1 MAPEE
6 IQPSDGADG
15 AGAAEGATGEGQ
27 STNGGRT
34 AWARNLATPVRDFL
48 GTETGSAVVL
58 VGAVLLALIWANV
71 SFSTYNELWDTH
83 LSIEVGSHGIA
94 QTLREW
100 VNSGLMA
107 LFFLVVGLEAKREI
121 DLGELREHNRLWYP
135 ALAALGGIGG
145 AVGIYLLFNAGG
157 AGGGGWGVAMSTDTA
172 LALGVL
178 ALVAPTGSTR
188 LRVFLLTLVV
198 FDDLAALLI
207 IVVAYTDSIDVVALA
222 VAVGLFAILGLLR
235 FLPTMRGPIAVLVG
249 TGIWVAM
256 YESGIDPVIAGL
268 AIGLVTSAY
277 PPSRHELER
286 ATDLTREFRE
296 QPTPGLAATARR
308 SLTQAISPNER
319 LQYALH
325 PWTSYVIVPLFALAN
340 AGVHITGGLLSDA
353 VTSPITI
360 GIVAGYVVGKP
371 LGIWLMPWLA
381 TRAPVRKL
389 IGGGKLTIT
398 YPGLLGTGTAAGVGF
413 TVSFLIASLAFTG
426 PALDE
431 AKLGVLAACLISPI
445 VAFSWFRGSRA
456 LIPTSKRLEQLRR
469 TADSIID
476 LADDV
481 DPERDH
487 IRGDLGGAVTLVE
500 YADFECPYCGRAEPT
515 IRELL
520 ETHHKGGLRYVFRHL
535 PLQDVH
541 PHAQLAAEASEAA
554 AAQGSFWEM
563 HDTLMA
569 HQGELDLDDLH
580 RYASD
585 LELDADRLED
595 EVRRR
600 VYLERVSEDV
610 QSADVSGVSGTPTF
624 FVNGRRHQGVYDIE
638 ALTAAIARAKRMAD
652 AEAKAHAEKLAAK
665 EAAKRDREKAGQA

>member
-1 MAPEE
+1 M
-6 IQPSDGADG
+6 SDPDSTQT
-15 AGAAEGATGEGQ
+15 AGSAGEGTTE
-27 STNGGRT
+27 SNGGRT

-48 GTETGSAVVL
+48 GTETGSALVL
-58 VGAVLLALIWANV
+58 VGAVVVALVWANV
-71 SFSTYNELWDTH
+71 DIGSYSELWDTH
-83 LSIEVGSHGIA
+83 LSIQVGSHGIA
-94 QTLREW
+94 NTLREW
-100 VNSGLMA
+100 VNEGLMA

-145 AVGIYLLFNAGG
+145 AVGVYLLFNAGG

-198 FDDLAALLI
+198 FDDLAALAI
-207 IVVAYTDSIDVVALA
+207 IVIAYTGSIDLAALG

-249 TGIWVAM
+249 TGVWVAM

-296 QPTPGLAATARR
+296 QPTAGGASEARR
-308 SLTQAISPNER
+308 SLTEAISPNER

-340 AGVHITGGLLSDA
+340 AGVHITGGLVSEA
-353 VTSPITI
+353 VSSPITI

-371 LGIWLMPWLA
+371 LGIFLLPWLA
-381 TRAPVRKL
+381 TRAPVRKM

-398 YPGLLGTGTAAGVGF
+398 FPGLLGTGTAAGVGF

-426 PALDE
+426 PDLDQ
-431 AKLGVLAACLISPI
+431 AKLGVLAACVISPLI
-445 VAFSWFRGSRA
+445 AFAVFRGTRA
-456 LIPTSKRLEQLRR
+456 LIPQSRRLEQLRR
-469 TADSIID
+469 TAESIID

-487 IRGDLGGAVTLVE
+487 IRGDPNGTVTLVE

-520 ETHHKGGLRYVFRHL
+520 DMHHGGGLRYVFRHL

-554 AAQGSFWEM
+554 AAQGAFWQM

-569 HQGELDLDDLH
+569 HQGELDLDDVH
-580 RYASD
+580 RYAD
-585 LELDADRLED
+585 ELELDADRVEE
-595 EVRRR
+595 EVRKR
-600 VYLERVSEDV
+600 VYLERVAEDV
-610 QSADVSGVSGTPTF
+610 QSADISGVSGTPTF
-624 FVNGRRHQGVYDIE
+624 FINGRRHQGVYDID
-638 ALTAAIARAKRMAD
+638 ALTAAISRARRMSEL
-652 AEAKAHAEKLAAK
+652 EAKALAEKKKAK
-665 EAAKRDREKAGQA
+665 EEAKARA

>member
-1 MAPEE
+1 MASEGT
-6 IQPSDGADG
+6 QPDGAPG
-15 AGAAEGATGEGQ
+15 AGASGTSGTTE
-27 STNGGRT
+27 NGGRT

-48 GTETGSAVVL
+48 GTETGSALVL
-58 VGAVLLALIWANV
+58 VGAVIAALIWANV
-71 SFSTYNELWDTH
+71 SFGSYEELWETH
-83 LSIEVGSHGIA
+83 LSIQFGSHGIA
-94 QTLREW
+94 QGLREW
-100 VNSGLMA
+100 VNSGLMT

-145 AVGIYLLFNAGG
+145 AVGIYLLFNVGG
-157 AGGGGWGVAMSTDTA
+157 AGAGGWGVAMSTDTA

-178 ALVAPTGSTR
+178 ALVAPTGATR

-198 FDDLAALLI
+198 FDDLAALAI
-207 IVVAYTDSIDVVALA
+207 IVIAYTDQVDAVALG
-222 VAVGLFAILGLLR
+222 VAIGLFAVLGLLR
-235 FLPTMRGPIAVLVG
+235 FLPTMRGPTAVVVG
-249 TGIWVAM
+249 VAIWVAM

-308 SLTQAISPNER
+308 SLVQAISPNER

-353 VTSPITI
+353 VSSPITI
-360 GIVAGYVVGKP
+360 GIVVGYVVGKP
-371 LGIWLMPWLA
+371 LGIWLLPWLA

-389 IGGGKLTIT
+389 VGGGKLTIT

-413 TVSFLIASLAFTG
+413 TVSFLIASLAFSG
-426 PALDE
+426 AQLDE
-431 AKLGVLAACLISPI
+431 AKIGVLAACLISPLL
-445 VAFSWFRGSRA
+445 AFGVFHGVRRM
-456 LIPTSKRLEQLRR
+456 IPTSRRLEQLRR
-469 TADSIID
+469 TAESIID
-476 LADDV
+476 LDEDV

-487 IRGDLGGAVTLVE
+487 IRGDPNGAVTLVE

-520 ETHHKGGLRYVFRHL
+520 NMHHKDGLRYVFRHL

-569 HQGELDLDDLH
+569 HQGELDLDDVH
-580 RYASD
+580 RYAEELS
-585 LELDADRLED
+585 LDADRLED

-600 VYLERVSEDV
+600 IYLGRVSEDV
-610 QSADVSGVSGTPTF
+610 QSADSSGVSGTPTF
-624 FVNGRRHQGVYDIE
+624 FINGRRHQGVYDIN
-638 ALTAAIARAKRMAD
+638 ALTEAIRRAKVAAD
-652 AEAKAHAEKLAAK
+652 AEAKAMAAKLAAK
-665 EAAKRDREKAGQA
+665 EEAKREAAGR

>member
-1 MAPEE
+1 M
-6 IQPSDGADG
+6 SDPDSTQSAGSAAAG
-15 AGAAEGATGEGQ
+15 AGTTE
-27 STNGGRT
+27 SNGGRT

-48 GTETGSAVVL
+48 GTETGSALVL
-58 VGAVLLALIWANV
+58 VGAVVVALLWANV
-71 SFSTYNELWDTH
+71 DIGSYSELWDTH
-83 LSIEVGSHGIA
+83 LSIQVGSHGIDN
-94 QTLREW
+94 TLREW
-100 VNSGLMA
+100 VNEGLMT

-135 ALAALGGIGG
+135 GLAALGGIGG

-198 FDDLAALLI
+198 FDDLAALAI
-207 IVVAYTDSIDVVALA
+207 IVIAYTDSIDLVALL

-249 TGIWVAM
+249 TGVWVAM

-277 PPSRHELER
+277 PPARNELER

-296 QPTPGLAATARR
+296 QPTAGGAVEARR
-308 SLTQAISPNER
+308 SLGQAISPNER

-340 AGVHITGGLLSDA
+340 AGVHITGGLLSEA
-353 VTSPITI
+353 VSSSITI

-371 LGIWLMPWLA
+371 LGIFLLPWLA

-398 YPGLLGTGTAAGVGF
+398 FPGLIGTGTAAGVGF

-426 PALDE
+426 PDLDQ
-431 AKLGVLAACLISPI
+431 AKLGVLAACVISPI
-445 VAFSWFRGSRA
+445 IAFAVFRGTRA
-456 LIPTSKRLEQLRR
+456 LIPQSRRLEQLRR
-469 TADSIID
+469 TAESIID
-476 LADDV
+476 LDEDV

-487 IRGDLGGAVTLVE
+487 IRGDPNGAVTLVE

-520 ETHHKGGLRYVFRHL
+520 DMHHGGGLRYVFRHL

-554 AAQGSFWEM
+554 AAQGAFWQM

-569 HQGELDLDDLH
+569 HQGELDLDDVH
-580 RYASD
+580 RYAD
-585 LELDADRLED
+585 ELELDADRLEE
-595 EVRRR
+595 EVRKR

-610 QSADVSGVSGTPTF
+610 QSADTSGVSGTPTF
-624 FVNGRRHQGVYDIE
+624 FINGRRHQGVYDIE
-638 ALTAAIARAKRMAD
+638 ALTAAITRARRMA
-652 AEAKAHAEKLAAK
+652 ELEEKALAAK
-665 EAAKRDREKAGQA
+665 KKAKEEAKRERERAGRA

>member
-1 MAPEE
+1 M
-6 IQPSDGADG
+6 SD
-15 AGAAEGATGEGQ
+15 ETTQ
-27 STNGGRT
+27 SNGGRT

-48 GTETGSAVVL
+48 GTETGSALVL
-58 VGAVLLALIWANV
+58 VGAVVAALIWANV
-71 SFSTYNELWDTH
+71 DIGSYSELWNTH
-83 LSIEVGSHGIA
+83 LSIQVGSHGIA
-94 QTLREW
+94 NTLREW
-100 VNSGLMA
+100 VNEGLMA

-135 ALAALGGIGG
+135 ALAALGGIAG

-172 LALGVL
+172 LALGIL

-188 LRVFLLTLVV
+188 LRVFLLTLAI

-207 IVVAYTDSIDVVALA
+207 IIVAYTDSIDVMALGI
-222 VAVGLFAILGLLR
+222 AVGLFAILGLLR

-249 TGIWVAM
+249 AGVWVAM

-277 PPSRHELER
+277 PPSREELER

-296 QPTPGLAATARR
+296 QPTAGGAVEARR
-308 SLTQAISPNER
+308 SLGQTISPNER
-319 LQYALH
+319 IQYALH

-340 AGVHITGGLLSDA
+340 AGIHITGGLVSDA
-353 VTSPITI
+353 ITSPITI
-360 GIVAGYVVGKP
+360 GIVAAYVVGKP
-371 LGIWLMPWLA
+371 LGIFLLPWLA

-389 IGGGKLTIT
+389 VGGGKLTIT

-426 PALDE
+426 PQLDE
-431 AKLGVLAACLISPI
+431 AKLGVLAACVISPI
-445 VAFSWFRGSRA
+445 VAFAVFRGTRM
-456 LIPTSKRLEQLRR
+456 LIPQSRRLEQLRR
-469 TADSIID
+469 TAESIID

-487 IRGDLGGAVTLVE
+487 IRGDPDGTVTLVE

-520 ETHHKGGLRYVFRHL
+520 DMHHGGGLRYVFRHL

-554 AAQGSFWEM
+554 AAQGAFWQM

-569 HQGELDLDDLH
+569 HQGELDLDDVR
-580 RYASD
+580 RYAD
-585 LELDADRLED
+585 ELELDADRLED

-600 VYLERVSEDV
+600 VYLPRVSEDV

-624 FVNGRRHQGVYDIE
+624 FINGRRHHGVYDID
-638 ALTAAIARAKRMAD
+638 ALTKAISHARTLAEM
-652 AEAKAHAEKLAAK
+652 EAKALAAK
-665 EAAKRDREKAGQA
+665 KKAKEEAKREHERAGQA

>member
-1 MAPEE
+1 MATED
-6 IQPSDGADG
+6 PSQNQGEG
-15 AGAAEGATGEGQ
+15 AGSAG
-27 STNGGRT
+27 SNGGRT

-48 GTETGSAVVL
+48 GTETGSALVL
-58 VGAVLLALIWANV
+58 VGAVVVALLWANV
-71 SFSTYNELWDTH
+71 DFGSYGRLWDTH
-83 LSIEVGSHGIA
+83 LSIQVGSHGIS
-94 QTLREW
+94 TSLREW
-100 VNSGLMA
+100 VNEGLMT

-135 ALAALGGIGG
+135 ALAALGGIAG
-145 AVGIYLLFNAGG
+145 AVGIYLIFNAGG
-157 AGGGGWGVAMSTDTA
+157 PGGGGWGVAMSTDTA

-198 FDDLAALLI
+198 FDDLAALVI
-207 IVVAYTDSIDVVALA
+207 IVVAYTDSVDAVALA
-222 VAVGLFAILGLLR
+222 VAIGLFAILGLLR
-235 FLPTMRGPIAVLVG
+235 FLPTMRGPLAVLVG
-249 TGIWVAM
+249 IGVWVAM
-256 YESGIDPVIAGL
+256 YESGVDPVIAGL

-296 QPTPGLAATARR
+296 QPNAGLAAGARR
-308 SLTQAISPNER
+308 SLAEAISPNER

-340 AGVHITGGLLSDA
+340 AGIHITGGLLSDA

-371 LGIWLMPWLA
+371 LGIFLMPWLA
-381 TRAPVRKL
+381 TRGPVRK
-389 IGGGKLTIT
+389 IVGGGKLTIT
-398 YPGLLGTGTAAGVGF
+398 WPGLLGTGTAAGVGF

-426 PALDE
+426 PQLDE
-431 AKLGVLAACLISPI
+431 AKIGVLAACIISPL
-445 VAFSWFRGSRA
+445 VALAVFRGTRA
-456 LIPTSKRLEQLRR
+456 LIPQSKRLEQLRR

-476 LADDV
+476 LSDDV

-487 IRGDLGGAVTLVE
+487 IRGDPDGAVTLVE

-520 ETHHKGGLRYVFRHL
+520 DMHHADGLRYVFRHL

-554 AAQGSFWEM
+554 AAQGAFWPM

-580 RYASD
+580 RYAEE

-600 VYLERVSEDV
+600 VYLERVAEDV
-610 QSADVSGVSGTPTF
+610 QSADISGVSGTPTF
-624 FVNGRRHQGVYDIE
+624 FVNGRRHQGVYDID
-638 ALTAAIARAKRMAD
+638 ALTKAIRRAKVLAD
-652 AEAKAHAEKLAAK
+652 AEAKALAEKKRAK
-665 EAAKRDREKAGQA
+665 EEAKRREKVGRP

>member
-1 MAPEE
+1 M
-6 IQPSDGADG
+6 SDADSTQT
-15 AGAAEGATGEGQ
+15 AVEGQ
-27 STNGGRT
+27 SNGGRT

-48 GTETGSAVVL
+48 GTETGSALVL
-58 VGAVLLALIWANV
+58 VGAVVVALLWANIIIG
-71 SFSTYNELWDTH
+71 SYSELWGTH
-83 LSIEVGSHGIA
+83 LSIQLGSHGITN
-94 QTLREW
+94 TLREW
-100 VNSGLMA
+100 VNEGLMA

-121 DLGELREHNRLWYP
+121 DLGELREHTRLWYP

-157 AGGGGWGVAMSTDTA
+157 GGGGGWGVAMSTDTA

-178 ALVAPTGSTR
+178 ALVAPTGSAR

-198 FDDLAALLI
+198 FDDLAALVI
-207 IVVAYTDSIDVVALA
+207 IVVAYTDSIDLVALL

-235 FLPTMRGPIAVLVG
+235 FLPSMRGPIAVLVG
-249 TGIWVAM
+249 TGVWVAM

-277 PPSRHELER
+277 PPSRQELER

-296 QPTPGLAATARR
+296 QPTAGGAAEARR
-308 SLTQAISPNER
+308 SLGETISPNER

-353 VTSPITI
+353 VSSPITI

-371 LGIWLMPWLA
+371 LGIFLLPWLA
-381 TRAPVRKL
+381 TRAPVRKRL
-389 IGGGKLTIT
+389 GGGKLTIT
-398 YPGLLGTGTAAGVGF
+398 FPGLLGTGTAAGVGF

-426 PALDE
+426 ATLDQ
-431 AKLGVLAACLISPI
+431 AKLGVLVACVISPV
-445 VAFSWFRGSRA
+445 VAFAVFRGTRK
-456 LIPTSKRLEQLRR
+456 LIPQSRRLEQLRR
-469 TADSIID
+469 TAESIID
-476 LADDV
+476 LDEDV

-487 IRGDLGGAVTLVE
+487 IRGDPDGTVTLVE

-520 ETHHKGGLRYVFRHL
+520 DMHHGGGLRYVFRHL

-554 AAQGSFWEM
+554 AAQGAFWQM

-569 HQGELDLDDLH
+569 HQGELDLDDVR
-580 RYASD
+580 RYAD
-585 LELDADRLED
+585 ELELDADRLEE
-595 EVRRR
+595 EVRKR

-610 QSADVSGVSGTPTF
+610 QSADASGVSGTPTF
-624 FVNGRRHQGVYDIE
+624 FINGRRHQGVYDIE
-638 ALTAAIARAKRMAD
+638 ALTAAIARARRMS
-652 AEAKAHAEKLAAK
+652 ELEEKALAAK
-665 EAAKRDREKAGQA
+665 KKAREDAKREREAEKAGR

>member
-1 MAPEE
+1 M
-6 IQPSDGADG
+6 
-15 AGAAEGATGEGQ
+15 AAEQ
-27 STNGGRT
+27 TNGRT

-48 GTETGSAVVL
+48 GTETGSALVL
-58 VGAVLLALIWANV
+58 VGAVVAALIWANV
-71 SFSTYNELWDTH
+71 AGGSYGELWGTH
-83 LSIEVGSHGIA
+83 LQVQVGSHGIA
-94 QTLREW
+94 ATLRDW
-100 VNSGLMA
+100 VNEGLMA

-198 FDDLAALLI
+198 FDDLAALAI
-207 IVVAYTDSIDVVALA
+207 IVIAYTDSVDAVALA

-235 FLPTMRGPIAVLVG
+235 FLPSMRGPIAVIVG
-249 TGIWVAM
+249 AGIWVAM

-277 PPSRHELER
+277 PPSRQELER

-296 QPTPGLAATARR
+296 QPTAGGAVEARR
-308 SLTQAISPNER
+308 SLVQAISPNER

-340 AGVHITGGLLSDA
+340 AGVHITGGLVSDA
-353 VTSPITI
+353 ASSPITI

-371 LGIWLMPWLA
+371 LGIFLLPWLA
-381 TRAPVRKL
+381 TRAPVRRL
-389 IGGGKLTIT
+389 VGGGKLTIT
-398 YPGLLGTGTAAGVGF
+398 FPGLLGTGTAAGVGF

-431 AKLGVLAACLISPI
+431 AKLGVLVACLISPL
-445 VAFSWFRGSRA
+445 VAFGVFRGTRA
-456 LIPTSKRLEQLRR
+456 LIPQSRRLEQLRR
-469 TADSIID
+469 TAESIID

-487 IRGDLGGAVTLVE
+487 IRGDPDGAVTLVE

-520 ETHHKGGLRYVFRHL
+520 DMHHGGGLRYVFRHL

-554 AAQGSFWEM
+554 AAQGAFWEM

-569 HQGELDLDDLH
+569 HQGELELDDVR
-580 RYASD
+580 RYAD
-585 LELDADRLED
+585 ELELDADRLED

-600 VYLERVSEDV
+600 VYLPRVAEDV
-610 QSADVSGVSGTPTF
+610 QSADASGVSGTPTF
-624 FVNGRRHQGVYDIE
+624 FINGRRHQGVYDIE
-638 ALTAAIARAKRMAD
+638 ALTAAITRARRLAEAEEKALAEKKRAKE
-652 AEAKAHAEKLAAK
+652 EAKRER
-665 EAAKRDREKAGQA
+665 EAAGRA

>member
-1 MAPEE
+1 MASEDSTR
-6 IQPSDGADG
+6 SDGATTS
-15 AGAAEGATGEGQ
+15 ANQ
-27 STNGGRT
+27 SNGGRT

-48 GTETGSAVVL
+48 GTETGSALFL
-58 VGAVLLALIWANV
+58 VGAVVVALLWANV
-71 SFSTYNELWDTH
+71 DIGSYTELWSTH
-83 LSIEVGSHGIA
+83 LSIQVGSHGIA
-94 QTLREW
+94 NELRVW
-100 VNSGLMA
+100 VNEGLMT

-135 ALAALGGIGG
+135 ALAALGGVAG
-145 AVGIYLLFNAGG
+145 AVGVYLLFNAGG
-157 AGGGGWGVAMSTDTA
+157 PGGGGWGVAMSTDTA

-198 FDDLAALLI
+198 FDDLAALVI
-207 IVVAYTDSIDVVALA
+207 IVVAYTDSIDIVALA
-222 VAVGLFAILGLLR
+222 VAVGLFALLGLLR

-249 TGIWVAM
+249 TGIWVAL

-277 PPSRHELER
+277 PPSRQELER

-296 QPTPGLAATARR
+296 QPTAGGALTARR
-308 SLTQAISPNER
+308 SLAETISPNER
-319 LQYALH
+319 IQYALH

-340 AGVHITGGLLSDA
+340 AGVHLTGGLLSDA

-360 GIVAGYVVGKP
+360 GIVVAYVVGKP
-371 LGIWLMPWLA
+371 LGVFLLPWLA
-381 TRAPVRKL
+381 TRAPVRK
-389 IGGGKLTIT
+389 IVGGGKLTIT
-398 YPGLLGTGTAAGVGF
+398 WPGLLGTGTAAGVGF

-426 PALDE
+426 TQLDE
-431 AKLGVLAACLISPI
+431 AKVGVLAACLISPL
-445 VAFSWFRGSRA
+445 VALAVFRGSRA

-476 LADDV
+476 LSDDV
-481 DPERDH
+481 EPERDH
-487 IRGDLGGAVTLVE
+487 IRGDPDGAVTLVE

-520 ETHHKGGLRYVFRHL
+520 DMHHGGGLRYVFRHL

-554 AAQGSFWEM
+554 AAQGAFWQM

-569 HQGELDLDDLH
+569 HQGELELDDVH
-580 RYASD
+580 RYAD
-585 LELDADRLED
+585 ELELDADRLED
-595 EVRRR
+595 EVRKR
-600 VYLERVSEDV
+600 VYLGRVSEDV
-610 QSADVSGVSGTPTF
+610 SSADTSGVSGTPTF
-624 FVNGRRHQGVYDIE
+624 FINGRRHQGVYDID
-638 ALTAAIARAKRMAD
+638 ALSKAIGRAKTLAD
-652 AEAKAHAEKLAAK
+652 AEAKALAEKKRAK
-665 EAAKRDREKAGQA
+665 EEAKRREKAGQP

>member
-1 MAPEE
+1 MA
-6 IQPSDGADG
+6 S
-15 AGAAEGATGEGQ
+15 EGTGTNGTSGGEP
-27 STNGGRT
+27 NGGRT

-58 VGAVLLALIWANV
+58 VGAVVAALLWANV
-71 SFSTYNELWDTH
+71 SFGTYSELWDTH
-83 LSIEVGSHGIA
+83 LSIQVGSHGISNS
-94 QTLREW
+94 LRDW
-100 VNSGLMA
+100 VNEGLMT

-135 ALAALGGIGG
+135 ALAAIGGIGG

-157 AGGGGWGVAMSTDTA
+157 PGGGGWGVAMSTDTA

-178 ALVAPTGSTR
+178 ALVAPSGSTR

-207 IVVAYTDSIDVVALA
+207 IVIAYTGSIDAVALG
-222 VAVGLFAILGLLR
+222 VAVGLFAVLGLLR
-235 FLPTMRGPIAVLVG
+235 FLPTMRGPIAVVVG
-249 TGIWVAM
+249 IAIWVAL

-277 PPSRHELER
+277 PPPRHELER

-296 QPTPGLAATARR
+296 QPTPGLASTARR
-308 SLTQAISPNER
+308 SLADAISPNER
-319 LQYALH
+319 IQYALH

-353 VTSPITI
+353 VSSPITI

-381 TRAPVRKL
+381 TRAPVRKMV
-389 IGGGKLTIT
+389 GGGKLTIT

-413 TVSFLIASLAFTG
+413 TVSFLIASLAFSG
-426 PALDE
+426 AQLDE
-431 AKLGVLAACLISPI
+431 AKIGVLAACLISPV
-445 VAFSWFRGSRA
+445 VAFGVFRGVRL
-456 LIPTSKRLEQLRR
+456 LIPRARRLEQLRR
-469 TADSIID
+469 TAESIID

-487 IRGDLGGAVTLVE
+487 IRGDPDGLVTLVE

-520 ETHHKGGLRYVFRHL
+520 NMHHKDGLRYVFRHL

-580 RYASD
+580 RYAD
-585 LELDADRLED
+585 ELDLDADRLED

-610 QSADVSGVSGTPTF
+610 QSADISGVSGTPTF
-624 FVNGRRHQGVYDIE
+624 FVNGRRHQGVYDID
-638 ALTAAIARAKRMAD
+638 ALTEAIRRAKVAAV
-652 AEAKAHAEKLAAK
+652 AEAKAAEAKKQAK
-665 EAAKRDREKAGQA
+665 EAAKRREREGAEV